1 MTDKILLCGLGLVAL
16 AAGTPLSV
24 EAQVPGTYRLTE
36 IAGSALPVEVE
47 KGWSCRESV
56 TEGTLTLGADSLWS
70 FRFNKREVCG
80 ARTEDEIEQEGGRY
94 TTEGTTIRFHDDD
107 DDDDDDR
114 DDADDPDMD
123 DLENATLG
131 SDGRLTARL
140 EDGKTTLVFRR

>member
-1 MTDKILLCGLGLVAL
+1 MTDKTLLCGFGLVAAL
-16 AAGTPLSV
+16 AASTAPSV
-24 EAQVPGTYRLTE
+24 EAQVSATYRLAE

-47 KGWSCRESV
+47 REWSCRESV

-70 FRFNKREVCG
+70 FQFNKHEVCG
-80 ARTEDEIEQEGGRY
+80 ARTEEEIEREGGRY
-94 TTEGTTIRFHDDD
+94 TTEGNTIRFHDD

-114 DDADDPDMD
+114 DDADDPDLD
-123 DLENATLG
+123 DLETATLG